1 MSKKYDLITLGELLI
16 DFTISN
22 KIKEN
27 ANPETE
33 IYSANP
39 GGAPANVIA
48 CAQKLGLSTAFIG
61 SVGADHFGD
70 VLINSLKTIDID
82 TSLIQKTEEAFTT
95 LAFVSLDQNG
105 DREFSFARKP
115 GADMFISLNED
126 SKIALS
132 NTNFFHFG
140 SISLITEQSREATKL
155 AVKIA
160 KENDAVISFDP
171 NIRLDLWDSQ
181 KNLLDQVH
189 WGFKNADIVKLSD
202 DDLKYLTD
210 ILPENYIRDIFA
222 HSEIKLI
229 LYTSGKEGST
239 AYYFDRITN
248 SLRKVSRKNE
258 FEINAIDTTGAGD
271 IFTGAFLSSLNLEQY
286 NKATSKEN
294 FQEWTINFKDL
305 ENHLDFANK
314 FAGLSTLKHG
324 GIPSI
329 PSTEEFNEFYNV

>member
-1 MSKKYDLITLGELLI
+1 MPKQYDLITLGELLI

-22 KIKEN
+22 EIKGN

-33 IYSANP
+33 IYAANP
-39 GGAPANVIA
+39 GGAPANVVA

-61 SVGADHFGD
+61 SVGADHFGE
-70 VLINSLKTIDID
+70 VLINTLQTINID

-115 GADMFISLNED
+115 GADMFIRLNED
-126 SKIALS
+126 SKNALT

-140 SISLITEQSREATKL
+140 SISLITEQSREATRL
-155 AVKIA
+155 AVKTA
-160 KENDAVISFDP
+160 KDNGAVISFDP
-171 NIRLDLWDSQ
+171 NIRLDLWDCQ

-202 DDLKYLTD
+202 DDLNCLTD
-210 ILPENYIRDIFA
+210 ILPENYIRDLFS
-222 HSEIKLI
+222 HTDIKLI
-229 LYTSGKEGST
+229 LYTSGKEGSK
-239 AYYFDRITN
+239 AYYYDQVTN
-248 SLRKVSRKNE
+248 DLRFVFSKNE
-258 FEINAIDTTGAGD
+258 FEINAVDTTGAGD
-271 IFTGAFLSSLNLEQY
+271 IFTGAFLSSLNLDQY
-286 NKATSKEN
+286 NKTTNREN
-294 FQEWTINFKDL
+294 FQEWILDFKDL

-329 PSTEEFNEFYNV
+329 PSNEEFNEFYNI